1 MKPIT
6 KVFLVIG
13 ALVLSLVI
21 WGLFFNGGGV
31 LETGWNALVSPVNN
45 TWGSITGQAN
55 AKILPTF
62 AEAGVDGDKENLNV
76 DDNMGGSN

>member
-31 LETGWNALVSPVNN
+31 LETAWNALATPINN
-45 TWGSITGQAN
+45 TWKSVTGGN
-55 AKILPTF
+55 TNILPQFKETGT
-62 AEAGVDGDKENLNV
+62 ASDTGSLDTDK
-76 DDNMGGSN
+76 NMGGN